1 MDVDYQVRALQSSDF
16 EPLMKLE
23 EEIFGGAGEEVLGP
37 YYVRLCCDFFAGTC
51 FAALANGR
59 IVGYLL
65 AFVRDREAYCTT
77 LGIVPAYQGS
87 RVAHLLL
94 RAFVPAIVDRVSSC
108 WFTVAPDNL
117 AARRLHKTLG
127 AQEVEVRHDFY
138 GRGDQRIVSRI
149 DAERFERL
157 RARYER
163 LGLVA
168 PRPTAVGASA

>member
-1 MDVDYQVRALQSSDF
+1 MEVEYEIRALCSSDF

-23 EEIFGGAGEEVLGP
+23 EEIFGAAGEDVLGP
-37 YYVRLCCDFFAGTC
+37 YYVRLCCDFFPESC
-51 FAALANGR
+51 FVAIANGE

-65 AFVRDREAYCTT
+65 CFVRDREAYCTT
-77 LGIVPAYQGS
+77 LGIVPEFQGS

-94 RAFVPAIVDRVSSC
+94 RAFVPAIIDRVDSC

-127 AQEVEVRHDFY
+127 AEEVEIRHGFY
-138 GRGDQRIVSRI
+138 GAGDERIVSRI
-149 DAERFERL
+149 DSIRFERL

-163 LGLVA
+163 LGLVG